1 MESLITETV
10 ALLFFVW
17 DANEAPQRAIAIL
30 FARYVKEL
38 SIHVYCMWLAES
50 INRWMERV
58 AVSGGLSPLPGLIW
72 EIVIL
77 VGHVN
82 FTFVRKK
89 SEFQK
94 LLAVVMMILQ
104 LISNFLAGDTFNSL
118 IPYLSKQNFR
128 ASDWAAKKTQHCCK
142 QIRGFKTLQGYMLLA
157 NLKWFSLWL

>member
-1 MESLITETV
+1 M
-10 ALLFFVW
+10 
-17 DANEAPQRAIAIL
+17 
-30 FARYVKEL
+30 
-38 SIHVYCMWLAES
+38 
-50 INRWMERV
+50 
-58 AVSGGLSPLPGLIW
+58 
-72 EIVIL
+72 IL

-104 LISNFLAGDTFNSL
+104 LISNFNSL

-142 QIRGFKTLQGYMLLA
+142 QIRGVKVLQGYMLLA
-157 NLKWFSLWL
+157 NLM